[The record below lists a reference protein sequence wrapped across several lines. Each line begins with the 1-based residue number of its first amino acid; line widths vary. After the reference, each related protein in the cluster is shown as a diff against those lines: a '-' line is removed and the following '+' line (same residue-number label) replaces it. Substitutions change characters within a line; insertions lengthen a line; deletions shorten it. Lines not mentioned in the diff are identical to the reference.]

1 MIYEN
6 DFWLE
11 EIISVKSVQKERQTF
26 RTRNFNN
33 VFVSVP
39 PNSRDP
45 FSFLCK
51 KCDANNHLSID
62 QNFDGR
68 IQLRAQ

>member
-6 DFWLE
+6 DFWIQ

-45 FSFLCK
+45 FSLLCK